1 MAHIHF
7 LLLEKELVSILSTPS
22 KTYFMSAYWEMDL
35 LVLFKSYVW
44 LSEQSRL
51 SKLIKSVN

>member
-22 KTYFMSAYWEMDL
+22 KAYFMSAYWEMGL

-44 LSEQSRL
+44 LSE
-51 SKLIKSVN
+51 